1 MSRFSDHLNL
11 ERQRKLNEIVKY
23 KTNIWKLASYLWLIS
38 KTTRGRKL
46 YVLGP
51 FSNSHDTAQEQLDS
65 SRNILTYLGIV
76 ANLLK

>member
-11 ERQRKLNEIVKY
+11 ERQRKLNETVKC
-23 KTNIWKLASYLWLIS
+23 KTNIWKLSDLWLIS
-38 KTTRGRKL
+38 KTTRGRKIF
-46 YVLGP
+46 VLGP

-65 SRNILTYLGIV
+65 SWNILTYLGIV